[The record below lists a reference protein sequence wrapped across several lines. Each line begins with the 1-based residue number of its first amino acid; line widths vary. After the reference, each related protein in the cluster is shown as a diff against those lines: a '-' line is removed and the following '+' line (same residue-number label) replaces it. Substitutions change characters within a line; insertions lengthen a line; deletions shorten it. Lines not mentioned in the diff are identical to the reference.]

1 MSART
6 PRPTCC
12 MPSSHLSL
20 RVLLTRHYRACCVA
34 ARPIAARAQ
43 LHRLIFEHTSISYG
57 QVWLAFP
64 RVYTHV
70 FARSCPAPL
79 LGDVCVLV
87 PQPRVTR
94 LHTRV
99 VSRVSRSRNHVHEGL
114 VAHARRYS
122 SKCWRVG
129 PDTENGEQCGAV
141 LNPREEGDCY
151 NREHVWPV
159 RRLSSPTGTSNCSW
173 RTSPVSVFAVPRGGL
188 NFELSLP
195 IVSIVLKLNT
205 DSQVGSHWT
214 ETLRLGY
221 VSRAETQLSRP
232 ECSSRDTL
240 RPD

>member
-1 MSART
+1 MYCLQDT
-6 PRPTCC
+6 
-12 MPSSHLSL
+12 
-20 RVLLTRHYRACCVA
+20 ACCVA

-87 PQPRVTR
+87 PQPCVTR

-99 VSRVSRSRNHVHEGL
+99 VSRASRSRSEQSC
-114 VAHARRYS
+114 ARRPGRPRAQVYLQMLA
-122 SKCWRVG
+122 RG
-129 PDTENGEQCGAV
+129 TRHGERGAV
-141 LNPREEGDCY
+141 WRRAQPTRGGRLLQPRARVAGE
-151 NREHVWPV
+151 P

-173 RTSPVSVFAVPRGGL
+173 RASPVSVFAVPRGGL
-188 NFELSLP
+188 NFELSLS
-195 IVSIVLKLNT
+195 IVSIVSKLNA

-221 VSRAETQLSRP
+221 VSRAETQPSRP